1 MSDAQTD
8 LRYPVGKFNRPDRCV
23 QPPSER
29 RELVDQIAATP
40 ARMREAVAGLNE
52 SQLDTPYRD
61 GGWTVR
67 QVVHH
72 VPDSHM
78 NAYTRV
84 KLALTEEQ
92 PTIKPYDEAAWAKL
106 NDVRDTPIETSL
118 VLLETL
124 HQRFDTIL
132 RAMTR
137 RRFRTHAAASRHGR
151 DDARRAHRH
160 VRVARPPSRRRTSRR
175 CARAAGGDSFG
186 DVVQRSGRETA
197 EFFRLLLRLPR
208 LLRYTAPSAMITSRT
223 SPPASP
229 APPHVP

>member
-1 MSDAQTD
+1 MSDAHED
-8 LRYPVGKFNRPDRCV
+8 LRYPVGKFNRPGSTLTAD
-23 QPPSER
+23 ER
-29 RELVDQIAATP
+29 HSLIGQIAATP
-40 ARMREAVAGLNE
+40 ARMREAVAGLTE

-124 HQRFDTIL
+124 HSRWDTIL
-132 RAMTR
+132 RAMTDADFER
-137 RRFRTHAAASRHGR
+137 RLIHPDHGVMTLDALIAMYAWHGR
-151 DDARRAHRH
+151 HH
-160 VRVARPPSRRRTSRR
+160 VGHITSLR
-175 CARAAGGDSFG
+175 S
-186 DVVQRSGRETA
+186 RSGW
-197 EFFRLLLRLPR
+197 
-208 LLRYTAPSAMITSRT
+208 
-223 SPPASP
+223 
-229 APPHVP
+229 

>member
-1 MSDAQTD
+1 MTETD
-8 LRYPVGKFNRPDRCV
+8 LRYPVGKFNRPTAALSAD
-23 QPPSER
+23 ER
-29 RELVDQIAATP
+29 RELVNQIAATP
-40 ARMREAVAGLNE
+40 ARMREAVAGLSE
-52 SQLDTPYRD
+52 SQLETPYRD

-124 HQRFDTIL
+124 HQRWDTIL
-132 RAMTR
+132 RAMTDAD
-137 RRFRTHAAASRHGR
+137 FERTLLHPDMGVMTLDAVIAMYAWHGR
-151 DDARRAHRH
+151 HH
-160 VRVARPPSRRRTSRR
+160 VGHITSLR
-175 CARAAGGDSFG
+175 S
-186 DVVQRSGRETA
+186 RSGW
-197 EFFRLLLRLPR
+197 
-208 LLRYTAPSAMITSRT
+208 
-223 SPPASP
+223 
-229 APPHVP
+229 

>member
-1 MSDAQTD
+1 MTD
-8 LRYPVGKFNRPDRCV
+8 DPRYPVGKFNRPSSALTAD
-23 QPPSER
+23 ER
-29 RELVDQIAATP
+29 LSLITQIAATP
-40 ARMREAVAGLNE
+40 ARMREAVAGLTE

-132 RAMTR
+132 RALTDADCARTLLHPDMGVMTLDDVIGMY
-137 RRFRTHAAASRHGR
+137 AWHGR
-151 DDARRAHRH
+151 HHVGHITSLRA
-160 VRVARPPSRRRTSRR
+160 
-175 CARAAGGDSFG
+175 
-186 DVVQRSGRETA
+186 RSGW
-197 EFFRLLLRLPR
+197 
-208 LLRYTAPSAMITSRT
+208 
-223 SPPASP
+223 
-229 APPHVP
+229 

>member
-1 MSDAQTD
+1 MNDD
-8 LRYPVGKFNRPDRCV
+8 PRYPVGKFERPTTTLTAD
-23 QPPSER
+23 QR
-29 RELVDQIAATP
+29 RELIQQIAATP
-40 ARMREAVAGLNE
+40 ARMREAVAGLDE

-118 VLLETL
+118 LLLETL
-124 HQRFDTIL
+124 HQRWDTIL
-132 RAMTR
+132 RAMTDAD
-137 RRFRTHAAASRHGR
+137 FERTLLHPDMGVMTLDALIAMYAWHGR
-151 DDARRAHRH
+151 HHVGHITSLRA
-160 VRVARPPSRRRTSRR
+160 
-175 CARAAGGDSFG
+175 
-186 DVVQRSGRETA
+186 RSGW
-197 EFFRLLLRLPR
+197 
-208 LLRYTAPSAMITSRT
+208 
-223 SPPASP
+223 
-229 APPHVP
+229 

>member
-1 MSDAQTD
+1 MSVSD
-8 LRYPVGKFNRPDRCV
+8 LRYPVGKFNRPAAALTAE
-23 QPPSER
+23 ER
-29 RELVDQIAATP
+29 RSLIDQIAATP
-40 ARMREAVAGLNE
+40 ARMREAVAGLDE

-118 VLLETL
+118 LLLETL
-124 HQRFDTIL
+124 HQRWDTIL
-132 RAMTR
+132 RAMTDAD
-137 RRFRTHAAASRHGR
+137 FERTLLHPDMGVMTLDALIAMYAWHGR
-151 DDARRAHRH
+151 HH
-160 VRVARPPSRRRTSRR
+160 VGHITSLR
-175 CARAAGGDSFG
+175 S
-186 DVVQRSGRETA
+186 RSGW
-197 EFFRLLLRLPR
+197 
-208 LLRYTAPSAMITSRT
+208 
-223 SPPASP
+223 
-229 APPHVP
+229 